1 MLELFLI
8 GLAVG
13 FLYYEVT
20 GISPGG
26 VVAPAYCALYI
37 NEPGRLVATVIVALA
52 VWLIISLLSRYL
64 IIFGRRRLLLA
75 ILVGFLLKLA
85 ISKWL
90 QPEMAFE
97 FNLQS
102 IGFIIPGLI
111 ANEMMRQKVV
121 ITLSSLGIVSVLTY
135 LVLLVV
141 R

>member
-102 IGFIIPGLI
+102 IGYIIPGLI